1 MPRPKMRLSPRQ
13 VLSLLGVDALI
24 AFGQCCAA
32 FVRREKSVVDEA
44 STSKMTRSFRFAAN
58 AA

>member
-1 MPRPKMRLSPRQ
+1 MRLSPRQ